1 MSLNFGESP
10 GLDAMPRAAASRSRG
25 SDCKNMHVLLLTA
38 KRKAE
43 KLSSY
48 ITTYGDESVNL
59 QELSLKQHTLY
70 LEKSPVLFV
79 LSIENFSE
87 SVEGRG
93 CKQMTPKLENKAF
106 SAKST
111 QYIGLKHHKE
121 PYNTSLNTYK
131 RGM

>member
-1 MSLNFGESP
+1 
-10 GLDAMPRAAASRSRG
+10 
-25 SDCKNMHVLLLTA
+25 MHVLLLTA

-70 LEKSPVLFV
+70 LEKSSVLFV

-87 SVEGRG
+87 SVEGSG

-111 QYIGLKHHKE
+111 QYIGLKYHKE
-121 PYNTSLNTYK
+121 PYNTSHNAYK